1 MKNPHDKSEY
11 VKVDDSAESVPQE
24 AVQEQP
30 APAEPTEAPK
40 KETKDKPPKFSGA
53 YYYVDK
59 DERKLASMSFART
72 ALTIAS
78 FLLQVTALFMPEQAG
93 ALYVSDHVTSYAL
106 IYAMV
111 VIFGVGCVSLWLM
124 VMNQIRYKFAK
135 RITYEY
141 APRKGFKNRAF
152 FGLELHMGIMAAM
165 AFFHL
170 TFVCIRYD
178 GWGLGAFFISL
189 ASLGASVA
197 AREITHQTLKDA
209 VLIQPTD
216 ANE

>member
-11 VKVDDSAESVPQE
+11 VKVDDGADSVPQGTT
-24 AVQEQP
+24 QE
-30 APAEPTEAPK
+30 PAEPSENSK
-40 KETKDKPPKFSGA
+40 KDKPAKFSGA

-72 ALTIAS
+72 SLTIAS
-78 FLLQVTALFMPEQAG
+78 FMLQMIALLMPEQAG
-93 ALYVSDHVTSYAL
+93 AIYVSHHVTSYAL
-106 IYAMV
+106 IYSMV

-152 FGLELHMGIMAAM
+152 FGLELHMGVMAAM
-165 AFFHL
+165 AAFHL

-209 VLIQPTD
+209 EFIPAHSEQP
-216 ANE
+216 EEEKK

>member
-1 MKNPHDKSEY
+1 MKNPHNKSEY

-24 AVQEQP
+24 TAQEQT
-30 APAEPTEAPK
+30 APVEPNETSK
-40 KETKDKPPKFSGA
+40 KEKKDKKPKFSGA

-59 DERKLASMSFART
+59 DERTLASMSFART
-72 ALTIAS
+72 SLTIAS
-78 FLLQVTALFMPEQAG
+78 FMLQLIALLMPEQAG
-93 ALYVSDHVTSYAL
+93 AIYVSQHITSYAL

-165 AFFHL
+165 AAFHL
-170 TFVCIRYD
+170 SFVCIRYD

-197 AREITHQTLKDA
+197 AREITHKTLKDA
-209 VLIQPTD
+209 EYIPP
-216 ANE
+216 AAEE